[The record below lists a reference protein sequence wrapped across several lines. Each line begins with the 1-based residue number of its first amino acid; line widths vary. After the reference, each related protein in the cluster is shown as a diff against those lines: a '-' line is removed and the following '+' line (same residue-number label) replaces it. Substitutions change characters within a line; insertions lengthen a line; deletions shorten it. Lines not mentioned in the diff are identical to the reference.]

1 MLIETSWKINW
12 AWLGWAG
19 LGSAGLGST
28 QLDLAW
34 LGGSAQFGSA
44 QLGSTR
50 LNLAWLNSAYSVE
63 VQKWPGINIKKIAVL
78 LDYVEFFLYFADK

>member
-12 AWLGWAG
+12 AWLGWTG
-19 LGSAGLGST
+19 LGSALLGST
-28 QLDLAW
+28 QLDSAW
-34 LGGSAQFGSA
+34 LGGSA

-50 LNLAWLNSAYSVE
+50 LNLAWLNSAHSVE
-63 VQKWPGINIKKIAVL
+63 VQKCPVINIKKIAVW